1 MSSRVRLAARLLFLA
16 VAVLLLILGGISAWF
31 RSWKMDRS
39 ADLASASQIVQTEAG
54 PIELLTRGEGPAV
67 LVLHGGAGGFDQ
79 GMLFAAGL
87 DDAGF
92 QILAPSRSGYLRTPL
107 TAGRSPEEQA
117 DAMADLLDSLGLESA
132 AVIGVSAGGPV
143 AAHLAKKYPKKVWA
157 LVLLSAVTE
166 KFAPKTESIDEVL
179 RFPWLADIGAW
190 SLWQTSLDKPRQ
202 VLPFV
207 FRFENTLG
215 PEQRAQLTEF
225 IMEHSSQLEFVRE
238 LFGTLTPMSPRL
250 PGLLN
255 DLQNLREM
263 PAFPYADLAVPSLV
277 IHGSADREVSAAAA
291 KAAAGAIPG
300 ATLLEVPD
308 TGHFLQLGARA
319 EDTRH
324 SLVEFLRRYSGG
336 QTQP

>member
-87 DDAGF
+87 DDEGF
-92 QILAPSRSGYLRTPL
+92 QILAPSRPGYLRTPL

-117 DAMADLLDSLGLESA
+117 DAMAALLDSLGLESA

-143 AAHLAKKYPKKVWA
+143 AVQLAKRHPGKVWA
-157 LVLLSAVTE
+157 LILMAAVTE
-166 KFAPKTESIDEVL
+166 KFESSAHVIESAL
-179 RFPWLADIGAW
+179 RYPWLADAGAW
-190 SLWQTSLDKPRQ
+190 SLWQTSLDEPRQ
-202 VLPFV
+202 ALPFL

-215 PEQRAQLTEF
+215 PEQRGQLTEY
-225 IMEHSSQLEFVRE
+225 IMAHSSQLEFVRE
-238 LFGTLTPMSPRL
+238 LFGTLTPMSSRL
-250 PGLLN
+250 PGLFN

-263 PAFPYADLAVPSLV
+263 PAFPYAELAVPALV

-308 TGHFLQLGARA
+308 TGHFLQLGSRA
-319 EDTRH
+319 ENTRH
-324 SLVEFLRRYSGG
+324 SLVEFLRQHSGG
-336 QTQP
+336 QPAP